1 VVIDS
6 PLSNGGRREHV
17 TVDPAAVHVKSKLED
32 VGCVRHGEKQMK
44 LFVGSLSFDTR
55 DDDLRTAFA
64 AYGTPISAQV
74 IMDRDTGRSKGF
86 GFVEFAS
93 ADEAK
98 KAIDG
103 LNGKELQ
110 GRSVT
115 VAEARPREPRSGGGG
130 GGGGGRR
137 DRY

>member
-1 VVIDS
+1 M
-6 PLSNGGRREHV
+6 R
-17 TVDPAAVHVKSKLED
+17 
-32 VGCVRHGEKQMK
+32 
-44 LFVGSLSFDTR
+44 LFVGSLSYDTR

-64 AYGTPISAQV
+64 AYGTPVSATV
-74 IMDRDTGRSKGF
+74 IIDRDTSRSKGF

-93 ADEAK
+93 AEEGK
-98 KAIDG
+98 KAIEG

-110 GRSVT
+110 GRT
-115 VAEARPREPRSGGGG
+115 INVAEARPREDRGGGGG

>member
-1 VVIDS
+1 
-6 PLSNGGRREHV
+6 
-17 TVDPAAVHVKSKLED
+17 
-32 VGCVRHGEKQMK
+32 MK

-55 DDDLRTAFA
+55 DEDLRAAFA
-64 AYGTPISAQV
+64 AFGTPSSATV
-74 IMDRDTGRSKGF
+74 ITDRETGRSKGF

-98 KAIDG
+98 KAMEA

-110 GRSVT
+110 GRTIT
-115 VAEARPREPRSGGGG
+115 VAEARPREDRGGGGGG

>member
-1 VVIDS
+1 
-6 PLSNGGRREHV
+6 
-17 TVDPAAVHVKSKLED
+17 
-32 VGCVRHGEKQMK
+32 MK
-44 LFVGSLSFDTR
+44 LFVGSLSYDTR

-64 AYGTPISAQV
+64 AYGTPISATI
-74 IMDRDTGRSKGF
+74 IMDRETGRSKGF

-98 KAIDG
+98 KAIEG

-110 GRSVT
+110 GRTIT
-115 VAEARPREPRSGGGG
+115 VAEARPREDRGGGRGGGG
-130 GGGGGRR
+130 GGCGGGGSR